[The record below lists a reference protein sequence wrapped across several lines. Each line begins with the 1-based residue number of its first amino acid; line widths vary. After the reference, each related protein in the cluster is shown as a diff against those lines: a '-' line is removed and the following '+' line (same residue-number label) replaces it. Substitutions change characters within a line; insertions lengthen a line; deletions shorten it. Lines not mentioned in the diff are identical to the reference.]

1 MKLRPFE
8 LFLVVGFLAIGLLS
22 LVFLSAYTPSD
33 DNDGLPQV
41 GSVEIWGT
49 LPQAGMSNVLRGL
62 AESNEAYRNVRYK
75 EVSEESFNDELV
87 NAIAEQTGPDV
98 VLISHERITQ
108 LRSKLKPIS
117 YESLPR
123 RDISTNY
130 IDGAQIF
137 ALSDGMYAYPLM
149 VDPLMLYWNK
159 NILANSNYL
168 AAPKTWEDL
177 VNDYLPTLIERN
189 PDRSIVRSVVALGE
203 YQNIRNASGLLSLLL
218 LQAGSQGV
226 TNPEDR
232 RYEIRLNQSSENNV
246 KPLTVATEFYTRFSK
261 PNNVLY
267 SWNRSFSSDRDRFL
281 SGDLVL
287 YFGYGSEAR
296 ELEKL
301 NPNLSFDIAEV
312 PQGATATVRRT
323 FGRFYGLSALQSS
336 DNLTGASIVM
346 RDLAG
351 QTTMTTLAQNYNMV
365 PVLRSAVGAG
375 SDDTYG
381 RSTYL
386 AATVA
391 YGWLTPKPEATNSIL
406 NTLVT
411 DVNEN
416 RRDADG
422 AVTDALERLQEEY
435 N

>member
-8 LFLVVGFLAIGLLS
+8 LILVVGFLIVGLLS
-22 LVFLSAYTPSD
+22 LVFLSSYTPSS
-33 DNDGLPQV
+33 DNDGQPQI

-49 LPQAGMSNVLRGL
+49 LPQSGVSTMLKGL
-62 AESNEAYRNVRYK
+62 AESNDAYRNVRYK
-75 EVSEESFNDELV
+75 ELSEDTFNEELV
-87 NAIAEQTGPDV
+87 NAIAEKTGPDI
-98 VLISHERITQ
+98 VLISHERIVQ
-108 LRSKLKPIS
+108 LRTKLKPIS
-117 YESLPR
+117 YESMPR
-123 RDISTNY
+123 RDITTNY

-137 ALSDGMYAYPLM
+137 ALSDGLHAYPLM

-159 NILANSNYL
+159 NTLANSNYL
-168 AAPKTWEDL
+168 TAPKTWEDL
-177 VNDYLPTLIERN
+177 VNDYLPTLIQRN

-203 YQNIRNASGLLSLLL
+203 YQNIRNASGIISLLL

-226 TNPEDR
+226 TNPGER
-232 RYEIRLNQSSENNV
+232 RYEIRLNQSQDNNV
-246 KPLTVATEFYTRFSK
+246 KPLTVATDFYTRFSK

-336 DNLTGASIVM
+336 DNLAGASIVM
-346 RDLAG
+346 SDLSG
-351 QTTMTTLAQNYNMV
+351 QTNMTTLAQNYNMV
-365 PVLRSAVGAG
+365 PVLRAAVSKG

-381 RSTYL
+381 RSTYQ

-391 YGWLTPKPEATNSIL
+391 YGWLTPKPEATNTIL
-406 NTLVT
+406 NSLIT
-411 DVNEN
+411 DINEN
-416 RRDADG
+416 RQDAGG
-422 AVTDALERLQEEY
+422 AVIDALERLQAEY